1 MGNRTGFVKEYG
13 KSGTV
18 QLVKCNLNW
27 EKIMIF
33 ALIFIEGLA
42 ASFTLLLGCV
52 VGIAKKNVNLVCFYE
67 KPVWDRVIEKELI
80 TKKQI
85 IKNANLFKLFSVL
98 PLLVVTLFC
107 VYYIN
112 GARGFLEGFWQI
124 TAILIISGLFDRFF
138 IDTYWVG
145 HTNAWIIPGTED
157 LMPYIH
163 KNTMIKKWLLTL
175 VGFPLISAILSAV
188 MMIFIR

>member
-1 MGNRTGFVKEYG
+1 
-13 KSGTV
+13 
-18 QLVKCNLNW
+18 
-27 EKIMIF
+27 MIF
-33 ALIFIEGLA
+33 SLIFIESLA
-42 ASFTLLLGCV
+42 ASFILLLGCV
-52 VGIAKKNVNLVCFYE
+52 VGIAKNNVNLVCFYE
-67 KPVWDRVIEKELI
+67 KPVWDRVIEKGLI
-80 TKKQI
+80 TKKRI

-175 VGFPLISAILSAV
+175 VGFPAISAILSAV
-188 MMIFIR
+188 MMIFIQ